1 MNSLRFDAHF
11 GMLTAFKHACTVVG
25 IVGFL
30 VGCGGGNSGGS
41 KSEQINGIAVPPV
54 PDSTANLATVNGV
67 DSNSNGIRDDVDRA
81 LATEFGQSAAAY
93 QESAT
98 YARTLQAA
106 LVDPSASTTEN
117 HIALLRCVGDSKKL
131 AELQKVTLA
140 TLDAPI
146 RTNAYATTF
155 AGVLLSSRGC
165 PK

>member
-11 GMLTAFKHACTVVG
+11 GMLTALKHGCMMVG

-30 VGCGGGNSGGS
+30 VGCGGGTSGGS
-41 KSEQINGIAVPPV
+41 KSEQINGIVVPPV
-54 PDSTANLATVNGV
+54 PDSTANQATVSGV

-106 LVDPSASTTEN
+106 LVNPSASTIEN
-117 HIALLRCVGDSKKL
+117 HIALLRCVRDSNKRADLKKI
-131 AELQKVTLA
+131 TLA

-146 RTNAYATTF
+146 RRNAYATTF
-155 AGVLLSSRGC
+155 AGVLISSGEC

>member
-11 GMLTAFKHACTVVG
+11 GMLTALKHGCLMVG
-25 IVGFL
+25 LVAFL
-30 VGCGGGNSGGS
+30 VGCGGGSGGGS
-41 KSEQINGIAVPPV
+41 KSEQINGIVVPPV
-54 PDSTANLATVNGV
+54 PDSTANLATVSGV

-81 LATEFGQSAAAY
+81 LATEFGQGAATY
-93 QESAT
+93 QEAAT

-106 LVDPSASTTEN
+106 LVNPGPSTIEN
-117 HIALLRCVGDSKKL
+117 HLALLRCERDLKKL
-131 AELQKVTLA
+131 TDLQKVTLA